1 MITDVEHRVVGSG
14 IAVEREGASVN
25 QPYSTGNQLL
35 LQSSNST
42 RSLYGAS
49 TVQLW
54 LPIDEREQGGSTGPT
69 ISTMS
74 TWAVESEVVV
84 ATSENV
90 LAQ

>member
-1 MITDVEHRVVGSG
+1 M
-14 IAVEREGASVN
+14 EREGASVN

-54 LPIDEREQGGSTGPT
+54 LPIDERESKEGQL
-69 ISTMS
+69 
-74 TWAVESEVVV
+74 VL
-84 ATSENV
+84 TSPP
-90 LAQ
+90 